1 MIVSREELKD
11 IIAKLRKEG
20 KKIATTN
27 GAFDIL
33 HIGHLKSLEFA
44 KRYGDTL
51 IVGINSDE
59 SIKRY
64 KSKDRPIISQ
74 DDRARLVD
82 ALSLVDYVTIFDEKT
97 PEKLLEI
104 IRPDFHIKGS
114 EYKDNIPE
122 QKTVEKYGGKIVFI
136 ERDPKDISTSMII
149 KKVKENGTC

>member
-1 MIVSREELKD
+1 MIASRAELKE
-11 IIAKLRKEG
+11 IIAKLRKEK

-33 HIGHLKSLEFA
+33 HVGHLKSLEFA

-59 SIKRY
+59 SIKIY
-64 KSKDRPIISQ
+64 KSKDRPIIPQ
-74 DDRARLVD
+74 GDRARLVD
-82 ALSLVDYVTIFDEKT
+82 ALSPVDYVTIFDEKT

-114 EYKDNIPE
+114 EYKNNIPE

-136 ERDPKDISTSMII
+136 ERNPKDISTSMII
-149 KKVKENGTC
+149 KKVKDNGTC